1 MIFCR
6 FSRQAFNH
14 RKKCHGLF
22 LNQTRGKAVQNY
34 LRPTMEEYMA
44 PREPWTKLNAK
55 RQTIFNS
62 QLASGVGFFVFT
74 IGYAWYNDLIEFN
87 SGPEG
92 LYKDNIIFRPEK
104 VLLKNNEKDFKSPG
118 IKEPRDIPPTD
129 SSENIKPS
137 ESKSEE
143 VETKVPKSF
152 PEEVTFLL
160 IGGGTSSFSAMRSIR
175 AADPRAKVMIISEEA
190 TTPYMRPPLTK
201 ELWYAEK
208 SKSPTGQL
216 MFKTMSGRERS
227 VFFEKESF
235 YTHPNELD
243 EGSKGGISVVRG
255 HKVISECLIVFLL
268 KYSN

>member
-1 MIFCR
+1 M
-6 FSRQAFNH
+6 
-14 RKKCHGLF
+14 
-22 LNQTRGKAVQNY
+22 QNY
-34 LRPTMEEYMA
+34 SRPTMEEYMA
-44 PREPWTKLNAK
+44 PRESWTKLNAK
-55 RQTIFNS
+55 RQS
-62 QLASGVGFFVFT
+62 RYSYSLGSGVGFFVFT

-92 LYKDNIIFRPEK
+92 LYIDNK
-104 VLLKNNEKDFKSPG
+104 LLLKANGNVVDINFKSPA
-118 IKEPRDIPPTD
+118 EPSTV
-129 SSENIKPS
+129 SENVEPS
-137 ESKSEE
+137 DSKSEKNY
-143 VETKVPKSF
+143 TKVPKDF

-160 IGGGTSSFSAMRSIR
+160 IGGGTASFSAMRSIR

-255 HKVISECLIVFLL
+255 HKVISECLLTCISSEIFLQHL
-268 KYSN
+268 